1 MMSFQDFVEE
11 PDFEDTPEELEEGIV
26 RSGALIAFSGKSKT
40 HGDKAE
46 KHFRDAMTALN
57 TAPAKG
63 DAVEQRLIRLE
74 KAIFALSAG
83 LIDQRRQIGAGIAVD
98 LTGHL
103 LTNKSLSSM
112 GGGRRREQFQGS
124 YRFF

>member
-1 MMSFQDFVEE
+1 MSFQGFA
-11 PDFEDTPEELEEGIV
+11 EELEEGIV
-26 RSGALIAFSGKSKT
+26 RTGALVAFSGQSKS

-112 GGGRRREQFQGS
+112 AGGRRR
-124 YRFF
+124 

>member
-1 MMSFQDFVEE
+1 MMSFQGFA
-11 PDFEDTPEELEEGIV
+11 EELEEGIV
-26 RSGALIAFSGKSKT
+26 RTGALVAFSGQSKS

-63 DAVEQRLIRLE
+63 DAVEQRLLRIE

-83 LIDQRRQIGAGIAVD
+83 LIEQRKQIGAGIAVD

-112 GGGRRREQFQGS
+112 AGGRRR
-124 YRFF
+124 

>member
-1 MMSFQDFVEE
+1 MMSFQEFVEE
-11 PDFEDTPEELEEGIV
+11 PDVEETLEELEEGIV

-46 KHFRDAMTALN
+46 KHFRDVITTLN
-57 TAPAKG
+57 SAPSKG
-63 DAVEQRLIRLE
+63 DPVEQRLLRLE

-83 LIDQRRQIGAGIAVD
+83 MIEQRKQIGAGVAVN

-103 LTNKSLSSM
+103 LTNKSLNSM
-112 GGGRRREQFQGS
+112 SDRRR
-124 YRFF
+124 R

>member
-1 MMSFQDFVEE
+1 MMSFQEFVEE
-11 PDFEDTPEELEEGIV
+11 PDFEAEELEEGIV
-26 RSGALIAFSGKSKT
+26 RSGALIAFSGQSKT
-40 HGDKAE
+40 HGNKAE
-46 KHFRDAMTALN
+46 KYFREVMTALN

-63 DAVEQRLIRLE
+63 DPIEQRLIRLE

-83 LIDQRRQIGAGIAVD
+83 LIEQRKQIGAGVAVN

-112 GGGRRREQFQGS
+112 SVRRGR
-124 YRFF
+124 

>member
-1 MMSFQDFVEE
+1 MMSFQGFA
-11 PDFEDTPEELEEGIV
+11 EELEEGIV
-26 RSGALIAFSGKSKT
+26 RTGALVAFSGQSKS

-46 KHFRDAMTALN
+46 KHFRDAMTAIN

-63 DAVEQRLIRLE
+63 DAVEQRLIQLE

-83 LIDQRRQIGAGIAVD
+83 MIEQRKQIGAGIAVD

-103 LTNKSLSSM
+103 LTNKRLSSVSDK
-112 GGGRRREQFQGS
+112 RRQ
-124 YRFF
+124 

>member
-1 MMSFQDFVEE
+1 MMSFQEFVEE
-11 PDFEDTPEELEEGIV
+11 PDFEAEELEEGVV

-46 KHFRDAMTALN
+46 KHFRDAITALN
-57 TAPAKG
+57 TAPSKG

-83 LIDQRRQIGAGIAVD
+83 LIEQRKQIGAGVAVN

-103 LTNKSLSSM
+103 LTNKSLNSM
-112 GGGRRREQFQGS
+112 GGGRRR
-124 YRFF
+124 

>member
-1 MMSFQDFVEE
+1 MMSFQEFVEE
-11 PDFEDTPEELEEGIV
+11 PDFEAEELEEGVV

-46 KHFRDAMTALN
+46 KHFRDVMTALN

-63 DAVEQRLIRLE
+63 EAVEQRLIRLE
-74 KAIFALSAG
+74 KAIFALSTG
-83 LIDQRRQIGAGIAVD
+83 LIEQRKQIGAGVAVN

-112 GGGRRREQFQGS
+112 SVRRGR
-124 YRFF
+124 

>member
-26 RSGALIAFSGKSKT
+26 RTGVLVAFSGKSKT

-46 KHFRDAMTALN
+46 KHFRDAITALRN
-57 TAPAKG
+57 APSSKENPI
-63 DAVEQRLIRLE
+63 EQRLVKLE
-74 KAIFALSAG
+74 NAIFHLSAG
-83 LIDQRRQIGAGIAVD
+83 LIESRKQIGAGIAVD

-112 GGGRRREQFQGS
+112 SDRRR
-124 YRFF
+124 

>member
-1 MMSFQDFVEE
+1 MMSFQEFVEE
-11 PDFEDTPEELEEGIV
+11 PDFETEELEEGIV

-46 KHFRDAMTALN
+46 KHFRDVMTALN

-112 GGGRRREQFQGS
+112 AGGRRR
-124 YRFF
+124 

>member
-1 MMSFQDFVEE
+1 MSFQDFVEE
-11 PDFEDTPEELEEGIV
+11 PDFEAEELEEGIV
-26 RSGALIAFSGKSKT
+26 RTGALVAFSGKSKT

-63 DAVEQRLIRLE
+63 DPVQQRLIRLE

-83 LIDQRRQIGAGIAVD
+83 LIEQRKQIGAGIAVD

-112 GGGRRREQFQGS
+112 SDGRRR
-124 YRFF
+124 R

>member
-57 TAPAKG
+57 TAPVKG

-83 LIDQRRQIGAGIAVD
+83 MIEQRKQIGAGIAVD

-103 LTNKSLSSM
+103 LTNKSISSM
-112 GGGRRREQFQGS
+112 SDKRRR
-124 YRFF
+124 

>member
-1 MMSFQDFVEE
+1 MMSFQEFA
-11 PDFEDTPEELEEGIV
+11 EELEEGIV
-26 RSGALIAFSGKSKT
+26 RTGALVAFSGQSKS

-112 GGGRRREQFQGS
+112 AGGRRR
-124 YRFF
+124 

>member
-112 GGGRRREQFQGS
+112 AGGRRR
-124 YRFF
+124 

>member
-1 MMSFQDFVEE
+1 MMSFQEFA
-11 PDFEDTPEELEEGIV
+11 EELEEGIV
-26 RSGALIAFSGKSKT
+26 RTGALVAFSGQSKN

-63 DAVEQRLIRLE
+63 DPIEQRLIRLE

-83 LIDQRRQIGAGIAVD
+83 LIEQRKQIGAGVAVN

-103 LTNKSLSSM
+103 LTNKSLNSM
-112 GGGRRREQFQGS
+112 GGGRRR
-124 YRFF
+124 

>member
-1 MMSFQDFVEE
+1 MMSFQEFVEE
-11 PDFEDTPEELEEGIV
+11 PDFEAEELEEGIV
-26 RSGALIAFSGKSKT
+26 RSGALIAFSGQSKT
-40 HGDKAE
+40 HGNKAE
-46 KHFRDAMTALN
+46 KHFRDAITALN

-83 LIDQRRQIGAGIAVD
+83 MIEQRKQIGAGIPVD

-103 LTNKSLSSM
+103 LTNKRLRSVSDK
-112 GGGRRREQFQGS
+112 RRR
-124 YRFF
+124 

>member
-11 PDFEDTPEELEEGIV
+11 APDIEETLEELEEGIV
-26 RSGALIAFSGKSKT
+26 RSGALIAFSGQSKT

-46 KHFRDAMTALN
+46 KHFRDAITALN

-83 LIDQRRQIGAGIAVD
+83 LIESRKQIGAGIAVD

-103 LTNKSLSSM
+103 LTNKSLNSM
-112 GGGRRREQFQGS
+112 SDKRRR
-124 YRFF
+124 

>member
-26 RSGALIAFSGKSKT
+26 RTGALVAFSGKSKT

-57 TAPAKG
+57 TAPSKG
-63 DAVEQRLIRLE
+63 DAVEQRLLRIE

-83 LIDQRRQIGAGIAVD
+83 LIEQRKQIGAGIAVN

-112 GGGRRREQFQGS
+112 SDKRRQ
-124 YRFF
+124 

>member
-1 MMSFQDFVEE
+1 MMSFQEFVEV
-11 PDFEDTPEELEEGIV
+11 PDVEETLEELEEGIV
-26 RSGALIAFSGKSKT
+26 RSGALIAFSGQSKT

-46 KHFRDAMTALN
+46 KHFRDAITALN
-57 TAPAKG
+57 TAPSKG
-63 DAVEQRLIRLE
+63 DAVEQRLLRIE

-83 LIDQRRQIGAGIAVD
+83 LIEQRKQIGAGIAVN

-112 GGGRRREQFQGS
+112 SDKRRQ
-124 YRFF
+124 

>member
-11 PDFEDTPEELEEGIV
+11 PDFEAEELEEGIV
-26 RSGALIAFSGKSKT
+26 RTGALVAFSGKSKT

-46 KHFRDAMTALN
+46 KHFRDAINALKA
-57 TAPAKG
+57 APSK
-63 DAVEQRLIRLE
+63 DNPIEQRLIRLE

-83 LIDQRRQIGAGIAVD
+83 LIEQRKQIGAGIAVD

-112 GGGRRREQFQGS
+112 SDRRR
-124 YRFF
+124 R

>member
-1 MMSFQDFVEE
+1 MMSFQEFVEE
-11 PDFEDTPEELEEGIV
+11 PDFEAEELEEGVV

-46 KHFRDAMTALN
+46 KHFRDAITALN
-57 TAPAKG
+57 TAPSKG
-63 DAVEQRLIRLE
+63 DAVEQRLLRIE

-83 LIDQRRQIGAGIAVD
+83 LIEQRKQIGAGIAVN

-112 GGGRRREQFQGS
+112 SDKRRQ
-124 YRFF
+124 

>member
-63 DAVEQRLIRLE
+63 DAVEQRLIQLE

-83 LIDQRRQIGAGIAVD
+83 MIEQRKQIGAGIAVD

-103 LTNKSLSSM
+103 LTNKRLSSVSDK
-112 GGGRRREQFQGS
+112 RRR
-124 YRFF
+124 

>member
-11 PDFEDTPEELEEGIV
+11 PDFEAEELEEGIV
-26 RSGALIAFSGKSKT
+26 RTGALVAFSGKSKT

-46 KHFRDAMTALN
+46 KHFRDAITALN
-57 TAPAKG
+57 TAPSKG
-63 DAVEQRLIRLE
+63 DAVEQRLLRIE

-83 LIDQRRQIGAGIAVD
+83 LIEQRKQIGAGIAVN

-112 GGGRRREQFQGS
+112 SDKRRQ
-124 YRFF
+124 

>member
-1 MMSFQDFVEE
+1 MIEREE
-11 PDFEDTPEELEEGIV
+11 PV
-26 RSGALIAFSGKSKT
+26 
-40 HGDKAE
+40 
-46 KHFRDAMTALN
+46 RDAMTALN

-83 LIDQRRQIGAGIAVD
+83 MIEQRKQIGAGIAVD

-103 LTNKSLSSM
+103 LTNKRLSSVSDK
-112 GGGRRREQFQGS
+112 RRR
-124 YRFF
+124 

>member
-1 MMSFQDFVEE
+1 MMSFQEFVEE
-11 PDFEDTPEELEEGIV
+11 PDFEETLEDLKEGIV

-40 HGDKAE
+40 HGNKAE
-46 KHFRDAMTALN
+46 KHFRDAITALN

-63 DAVEQRLIRLE
+63 DAVEQRLLRIE

-83 LIDQRRQIGAGIAVD
+83 LIEQRKQIGSGVAVN

-103 LTNKSLSSM
+103 LTNKSLNSM
-112 GGGRRREQFQGS
+112 NDRRS
-124 YRFF
+124 

>member
-1 MMSFQDFVEE
+1 MMSFQEFVEE
-11 PDFEDTPEELEEGIV
+11 PDFEAEELEEGIV

-46 KHFRDAMTALN
+46 KHFRDVMTALN

-63 DAVEQRLIRLE
+63 EAVEQRLIRLE
-74 KAIFALSAG
+74 KAIFALSTG
-83 LIDQRRQIGAGIAVD
+83 LIEQRKQIGAGVAVN

-112 GGGRRREQFQGS
+112 SVRRGR
-124 YRFF
+124 